1 MDPCEKDLV
10 RASIQ
15 PLSPDLWLGRLGFL
29 REHIF
34 AGTIETEPAL
44 RHAFHLLQLAPGP
57 FADMLG
63 DCDEDSF
70 EHLLE
75 NKLYDAA
82 AGKLTAS
89 SFLDIFVNVPDGHA
103 SVEIKSEVYD
113 LRIEAVAKD
122 KANAMLIAW
131 VELILNTEKAA
142 LNQEP
147 ILTGPVPRKR
157 RSAPHPQ
164 STWH

>member
-63 DCDEDSF
+63 DCDDDSF

-82 AGKLTAS
+82 AEKLTSS
-89 SFLDIFVNVPDGHA
+89 SFLDMSVNVPDGHA
-103 SVEIKSEVYD
+103 RAKITSEVYD
-113 LRIEAVAKD
+113 LRIEVVAKD
-122 KANAMLIAW
+122 KANAMLLAW
-131 VELILNTEKAA
+131 LELILSIEKAA
-142 LNQEP
+142 LSPEP
-147 ILTGPVPRKR
+147 ILTGPTPRKH
-157 RSAPHPQ
+157 RSARHPQ
-164 STWH
+164 STRH